1 VVGVVDPSTEA
12 VNVTVLGEEIE
23 NSFAVDKTGVYI
35 VSDTAMYRLQADPGQ
50 APVVVW
56 SQVYQ
61 NVGLHKPGQ
70 FNAGSGTT
78 PTILRG
84 GYVAITDN
92 ADPMNVV
99 VYRTAATL
107 GGGESRVVCEVPV
120 FGAGA
125 SATEN
130 SLIGAGNS
138 LIVENNYGYQ
148 VTRTMN
154 GAVTTPGLARVDIRP
169 DGSGCDVVWTSAERA
184 PSVVPKVSTK
194 TGLLYIY
201 TKDPDPVNTTSD
213 AWFWTAIDFTT
224 GQTVW
229 KQLAGTGLNFN
240 NHYAGLVI
248 GRRTRTAYLGV
259 IGGIAALRDTP

>member
-1 VVGVVDPSTEA
+1 VSPSTGIVHA
-12 VNVTVLGEEIE
+12 ITLGEEIE
-23 NSFAVDKTGVYI
+23 NSFAVDKDGVYV
-35 VSDTAMYRLQADPGQ
+35 VSDTAMYRLWIDATG

-61 NVGLHKPGQ
+61 NAGLQKTGQ

-78 PTILRG
+78 PTLLRG

-107 GGGESRVVCEVPV
+107 SGAESRVVCEVPV

-130 SLIGAGNS
+130 SLVGAGNS
-138 LIVENNYGYQ
+138 LVVENNYGYR
-148 VTRTMN
+148 VTTTIN
-154 GAVTTPGLARVDIRP
+154 GAVSTPGVTRVDLRP
-169 DGSGCDVVWTSAERA
+169 DGSGCDVMWTSNERA

-194 TGLLYIY
+194 TGLLYLF
-201 TKDPDPVNTTSD
+201 TKDPDPVNPTSD
-213 AWFWTAIDFTT
+213 AWFWTAIDFRT
-224 GQTVW
+224 GATVW

-240 NHYAGLVI
+240 DHYAGLVI